1 MRDLVYNIICFIISI
16 IICFIIS
23 IIIPF
28 TISITILFTTNFTI
42 PFTTHLTPNTRHA
55 RTRLREKQIVHND
68 LLLVS
73 HRRVIVRRR
82 HVILQPRRSLLLV
95 QSIRVLVHAPPLA
108 QTRQQPLRPQHPHA
122 SSPAARGP
130 QLVAVAAAAQQVRR
144 HVLAERAEVTG
155 ADGVDGALQLLAR
168 RSRVGGEPRDADDA
182 APQRRNEGTG
192 EEEDEEATSARG
204 GRATPA
210 RDSPTRERCSSDC
223 RCTCR
228 ATCWSE
234 WPPRSPAASA

>member
-16 IICFIIS
+16 IIPFTIS

-28 TISITILFTTNFTI
+28 TISITIPFTISITIHLTTNFTI
-42 PFTTHLTPNTRHA
+42 LFTTHLTILFTTHLTPNTRHA

-130 QLVAVAAAAQQVRR
+130 QLVAVVAAAQQVRR

-155 ADGVDGALQLLAR
+155 ANGVDGALQLLAR

-210 RDSPTRERCSSDC
+210 RDSPT
-223 RCTCR
+223 
-228 ATCWSE
+228 
-234 WPPRSPAASA
+234 